1 MITDQFTHEVG
12 TFLQDQ
18 AAKLLTHQ
26 GEIASATYQERS
38 GKLTESLNH
47 LPYPNGTRIEL
58 SYPIHIRFLDMKKGR
73 NGKRKKR
80 YAPIYNKYVY
90 GYLISG
96 TLRKLNRMVPDIMIS
111 AIKDNID

>member
-1 MITDQFTHEVG
+1 MITDQFIHEVG

-26 GEIASATYQERS
+26 GEIAAATYGERTGRLS
-38 GKLTESLNH
+38 QALNH
-47 LPYPNGTRIEL
+47 LPYPNGARIEL
-58 SYPIHIRFLDMKKGR
+58 KYPVHIRFLDMKKGR

-90 GYLISG
+90 GYLKSDVY
-96 TLRKLNRMVPDIMIS
+96 RKLNKLVPQTMIN
-111 AIKDNID
+111 AIKDTID

>member
-18 AAKLLTHQ
+18 AARLLTHQ
-26 GEIASATYQERS
+26 GEIASATYQERT
-38 GKLTESLNH
+38 GRLTESLNH
-47 LPYPNGTRIEL
+47 LPYPNGTHIEL

-90 GYLISG
+90 GYLKSDVA
-96 TLRKLNRMVPDIMIS
+96 RKLNRLVPDIMIN
-111 AIKDNID
+111 AIKDTIE